1 MAKRTGAV
9 AVDGSAALEQPASA
23 RPVLRVEGVSKSFGR
38 LKAVDRCFLEVGQ
51 GEIVGLI
58 GPNGAG
64 KTTLFN
70 IVSGFER
77 PDEGRVWLRGQDIT
91 RLKPYQRSLLG
102 LGRTFQIT
110 RVFPRMTVWENLLVA
125 APDRARAPR
134 RAAQLLEL
142 VGLAAKRDEYAR
154 HLSYGQQKLLEL
166 ARILMRDPV
175 LVLLD
180 EPAAGIHPNLLQQ
193 VLALVRRLREEQGTS
208 FLVVEHNMDVVM
220 GHCDR
225 VVVMSAGQVIA
236 QGPPAQV
243 QQDERV
249 LEAYFG
255 RPQPGRGLWA
265 GLAGEQAGQRAEERA
280 QA

>member
-1 MAKRTGAV
+1 MTPDTSERPVLEVRHVVKSFGQLR
-9 AVDGSAALEQPASA
+9 AVDGCSFSVA
-23 RPVLRVEGVSKSFGR
+23 R
-38 LKAVDRCFLEVGQ
+38 

-70 IVSGFER
+70 IISGFIR
-77 PDEGRVWLRGQDIT
+77 PDEGRIVFRGTDVT
-91 RLKPYQRSLLG
+91 ELKPYRRSLMG

-110 RVFPRMTVWENLLVA
+110 RVFPRMTVLENLLVA
-125 APDRARAPR
+125 APDGGEVREKAEF
-134 RAAQLLEL
+134 LMGL
-142 VGLAAKRDEYAR
+142 VGLAAKRHEYAR

-180 EPAAGIHPNLLQQ
+180 EPAAGINPTLLQD
-193 VLALVRRLREEQGTS
+193 VLALVHRLREEQGTT

-225 VVVMSAGQVIA
+225 VVVMNAGQVIA
-236 QGPPAQV
+236 QGPPAAV

-255 RPQPGRGLWA
+255 RATPGH
-265 GLAGEQAGQRAEERA
+265 GLAALEEAGGA
-280 QA
+280 

>member
-1 MAKRTGAV
+1 MANRTGAV
-9 AVDGSAALEQPASA
+9 AVDGSAAPPQPGSA

-91 RLKPYQRSLLG
+91 PLKPYQRSRLG

-110 RVFPRMTVWENLLVA
+110 RLFPRMTVWENLLVA
-125 APDRARAPR
+125 APDSARAPR

-265 GLAGEQAGQRAEERA
+265 EPAADQAGQRAGEGA
-280 QA
+280 GA